1 MRVVDVS
8 GVGEGA
14 VFLIRGEANL
24 LFEAGMA
31 YAAAPMVEKIQK
43 ELDGGRLDAVL
54 LSHSHYDH
62 VSGLPAVRRA
72 WPGVTVYACGKAKEI
87 LTRPSALET
96 IRRLSGEAAEAA
108 GLCWDPGYRDADL
121 QVDAALADQETI
133 RIGDHEVHAFATVG
147 HTRDS
152 FSYVIDKE
160 LMLCSETVGVMGPK
174 GGYMPSFLVD
184 YLGAEQSIRRS
195 RSYPVKAVILN
206 HHGLVHEPYTARI
219 WDFLQEKLV
228 ESRETMLKV
237 MNEHSSDEEALKEL
251 ERIFHSHVDKKE
263 QPDEAFYINAASM
276 MRTLRR
282 QFPERLHH
290 QT

>member
-1 MRVVDVS
+1 MHFTDVS

-14 VFLIRGEANL
+14 VFLIRGEANI

-31 YAAAPMVEKIQK
+31 YAAAPMVEKIKK
-43 ELDGGRLDAVL
+43 ELGGGRVDAVL

-72 WPGVTVYACGKAKEI
+72 WPDVKVYASEKAGEI
-87 LTRPSALET
+87 LKKPSALET

-108 GLCWDPGYRDADL
+108 GLFWNPDYRDADL
-121 QVDAALADQETI
+121 QVDETLEDGETV
-133 RIGDHEVHAFATVG
+133 RIGDHEVHAFATIG

-152 FSYVIDKE
+152 FSYIIDGE

-184 YLGAEQSIRRS
+184 YLGAEESIRRS
-195 RSYPVKAVILN
+195 RAYPVKEIILN
-206 HHGLVHEPYTARI
+206 HHGPVRERDRARI
-219 WDFLQEKLV
+219 WDFLQKKLT
-228 ESRETMLKV
+228 ESREIMLGV
-237 MNEHSSDEEALKEL
+237 MNEHSSDDEALKEL

-282 QFPERLHH
+282 QFPERLLRKA
-290 QT
+290 